1 MMAKE
6 VTTTVVVRV
15 SYTLPK
21 KPVIGQ
27 RLLDYEIYKITP
39 TELYVVNVVNSQ
51 TKVFSYKVRESRGNL
66 HSP

>member
-6 VTTTVVVRV
+6 VTTTVGVRV

-27 RLLDYEIYKITP
+27 RLLDYEVYKITP

-51 TKVFSYKVRESRGNL
+51 TKVFSYKVRESREDL

>member
-1 MMAKE
+1 MTMK
-6 VTTTVVVRV
+6 V
-15 SYTLPK
+15 SYMLPK

-51 TKVFSYKVRESRGNL
+51 TKVFSYKVRESREDL

>member
-6 VTTTVVVRV
+6 AITTVVVRV

-21 KPVIGQ
+21 QPVIGQ
-27 RLLDYEIYKITP
+27 RLLDYEVYKITP
-39 TELYVVNVVNSQ
+39 TELDVVSVVNSQ
-51 TKVFSYKVRESRGNL
+51 TKVFSYKVMESRGNL

>member
-1 MMAKE
+1 MK
-6 VTTTVVVRV
+6 V

-39 TELYVVNVVNSQ
+39 TELNVVSVVNSQ

>member
-1 MMAKE
+1 MK
-6 VTTTVVVRV
+6 V

-27 RLLDYEIYKITP
+27 RLLDYEVYKITP
-39 TELYVVNVVNSQ
+39 TELYVVSVVNSQ
-51 TKVFSYKVRESRGNL
+51 TKVFSYKVRESREDL

>member
-1 MMAKE
+1 MK
-6 VTTTVVVRV
+6 V

-27 RLLDYEIYKITP
+27 RLLDYEVYKITP

-51 TKVFSYKVRESRGNL
+51 TKVFSYKVRESRGKL

>member
-1 MMAKE
+1 MTMK
-6 VTTTVVVRV
+6 V
-15 SYTLPK
+15 SYMLPK

-39 TELYVVNVVNSQ
+39 TELYVVSVVNSQ

>member
-1 MMAKE
+1 MVAF
-6 VTTTVVVRV
+6 RV
-15 SYTLPK
+15 QYRLSK

-39 TELYVVNVVNSQ
+39 TELYVVNVVNSL
-51 TKVFSYKVRESRGNL
+51 TKVFSYEVKEDSENL

>member
-1 MMAKE
+1 MTMK
-6 VTTTVVVRV
+6 V
-15 SYTLPK
+15 SYMLPK

-39 TELYVVNVVNSQ
+39 TEVYVVSVVNSQ

>member
-1 MMAKE
+1 MTM
-6 VTTTVVVRV
+6 RV

-51 TKVFSYKVRESRGNL
+51 TKVFSYKVRENRGNL
-66 HSP
+66 HSPE

>member
-1 MMAKE
+1 MTAKE
-6 VTTTVVVRV
+6 VTTTVGVRV

-39 TELYVVNVVNSQ
+39 TELYVVNVVNSL
-51 TKVFSYKVRESRGNL
+51 TKVFSYEVKGDREDL

>member
-6 VTTTVVVRV
+6 VTTTVGVRV

-27 RLLDYEIYKITP
+27 RLLDYEVYKITP

-51 TKVFSYKVRESRGNL
+51 TKVFSYKVREIRGNL

>member
-1 MMAKE
+1 MTMK
-6 VTTTVVVRV
+6 V
-15 SYTLPK
+15 SYMLPK

>member
-1 MMAKE
+1 MDTHKTIKNVQMK
-6 VTTTVVVRV
+6 V

-27 RLLDYEIYKITP
+27 RLLDYEVYKITP